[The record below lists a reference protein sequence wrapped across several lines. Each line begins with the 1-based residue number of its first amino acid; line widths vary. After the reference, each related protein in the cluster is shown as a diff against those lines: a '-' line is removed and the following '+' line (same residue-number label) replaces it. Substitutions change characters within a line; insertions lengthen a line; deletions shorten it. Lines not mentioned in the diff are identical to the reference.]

1 MRRSVLRGLAFAAV
15 SAAAVFCEERASACG
30 GTFCDSPPP
39 GKPPMPVD
47 QSGENIVFV
56 LTQGH
61 VEAHVQIQYTGD
73 PSRFAWLVPVPK
85 VPEVTVGSQRFV
97 TALLNATVPTFTLR
111 STLDLCGGGQI
122 TSPGCGL
129 SSARNDSSAFDG
141 VGADASTRRS
151 SPDLVAAHEAVGAFD
166 VTILTPKSADEVTTW
181 LDENSFLQTPD
192 APPILQ
198 DYVDSGHVFVAVK
211 LLPGAG
217 VNEIHPLVLSYDGDA
232 PCIPLKLTA
241 VAATDDMNVR
251 AFFLGERRVV
261 PTTYHEVTLNPVR
274 LDWLGL
280 GANYDSVV
288 SSAVDEPGGD
298 GHAFVTEFA
307 GASSVVDATQIY
319 DPSWNAGAYRI
330 ARPDEVMSLL
340 ESQGLVTCTAAGCV
354 AVEPLVLPI
363 VRKYLPAPPGVAEQ
377 SFYSCVSC
385 YSARIDRTVWDG
397 DAFADELEDRVIAP
411 ARHAS
416 EVVGATPYL
425 TRLFTRISPGEMTA
439 DPEFVVLPRSAG
451 DVPSAF
457 VATEHASCGGDL
469 ALKVPARPA
478 LALEGGAIPRFAR
491 STPAALVVAEY
502 DPSGTRTVLFDNG
515 DAVDGK
521 ISAWNRSQGYPHPI
535 PEGRGSGCGVSG
547 VATGPTGIVGAAAL
561 LSLLRRLGRRR
572 LRPSP
577 AAAAGPTRR

>member
-1 MRRSVLRGLAFAAV
+1 MRRSVRRSIAFAALM
-15 SAAAVFCEERASACG
+15 AAGSFGEQRASACG

-73 PSRFAWLVPVPK
+73 PSRFAWLVPVPE

-111 STLDLCGGGQI
+111 STIDLCGGGQI

-129 SSARNDSSAFDG
+129 SSARNDSSAFNG

-151 SPDLVAAHEAVGAFD
+151 TPDLVAAHEAVGAFD
-166 VTILTPKSADEVTTW
+166 VAILTPKSADEVTTW
-181 LDENSFLQTPD
+181 LAENSFLQTPD
-192 APPILQ
+192 APRILQ

-217 VNEIHPLVLSYDGDA
+217 VNEIHPLVLRYDGDA

-241 VAATDDMNVR
+241 VAATDDMSVR

-280 GANYDSVV
+280 GGNYDSVV
-288 SSAVDEPGGD
+288 SAAVDEPGGD

-307 GASSVVDATQIY
+307 GASNVVDATQIY
-319 DPSWNAGAYRI
+319 GPSWNADAYRT
-330 ARPDEVMSLL
+330 ARPDDAMALL
-340 ESQGLVTCTAAGCV
+340 ESQGLVTCTASGCV

-363 VRKYLPAPPGVAEQ
+363 VRKYLPAPPGVTEQ
-377 SFYSCVSC
+377 NFYSCVSC
-385 YSARIDRTVWDG
+385 YAARIDRNAWDG

-411 ARHAS
+411 AKHAS
-416 EVVGATPYL
+416 EVVAGAPYL
-425 TRLFTRISPGEMTA
+425 TRLFTRISPREMTA
-439 DPEFVVLPRSAG
+439 DPEFAVLPRPGS
-451 DVPSAF
+451 DVPSAL
-457 VATEHASCGGDL
+457 VATEHASCGGDV
-469 ALKVPARPA
+469 ALEVPAHPA
-478 LALEGGAIPRFAR
+478 LALDGGAVPRFAR
-491 STPAALVVAEY
+491 STPAALMVTEY
-502 DPSGTRTVLFDNG
+502 DPSGTRTVLFDNR
-515 DAVDGK
+515 ATVDGK
-521 ISAWNRSQGYPHPI
+521 ISSWNRSQGYPHPI
-535 PEGRGSGCGVSG
+535 PEGRGGGCGVSV
-547 VATGPTGIVGAAAL
+547 VATGPTGILGAAAV

-572 LRPSP
+572 LRASP
-577 AAAAGPTRR
+577 APAAGWTLR